1 MKKKKKDVTSVLDA
15 IQEWKELGIVL
26 GKMEF
31 SCGGDSMNDWSY
43 IFLSKDDKEVES
55 EFLVSF
61 FDEEVFKKVDFYVNS
76 DGHYQGEAGTVDITL
91 DEKEE
96 SPEFKYDKISQS
108 EWTETLSEYCEIKV
122 SPKEYEFLKNK
133 ISMISGEGWN
143 TDVEVIYKGD
153 CILSDKELKML
164 DRLKE
169 EFSDASDSY
178 EFEEVPDDYEERDSE
193 NNTWEFDS
201 SSEECL
207 KDGKV
212 FVTITGSF
220 YVFKDEINN
229 EPI

>member
-1 MKKKKKDVTSVLDA
+1 MNQKNVKTVEEA
-15 IQEWKELGIVL
+15 IQVWKELGIVL
-26 GKMEF
+26 CKMDF

-43 IFLSKDDKEVES
+43 IFLNKDDEEVES
-55 EFLVSF
+55 DFLVSF

-91 DEKEE
+91 DEEDQTSFVYEKV
-96 SPEFKYDKISQS
+96 SQS
-108 EWTETLSEYCEIKV
+108 EWIETLSEYCEIKV
-122 SPKEYEFLKNK
+122 SPEEYEFLNNK
-133 ISMISGEGWN
+133 ISRISGEGWN
-143 TDVEVIYKGD
+143 NDVDITYKGD

-169 EFSDASDSY
+169 EFSDASDNY
-178 EFEEVPDDYEERDSE
+178 EFEEVPDDYEDRDSE

-212 FVTITGSF
+212 FITVTGSF

-229 EPI
+229 QPI